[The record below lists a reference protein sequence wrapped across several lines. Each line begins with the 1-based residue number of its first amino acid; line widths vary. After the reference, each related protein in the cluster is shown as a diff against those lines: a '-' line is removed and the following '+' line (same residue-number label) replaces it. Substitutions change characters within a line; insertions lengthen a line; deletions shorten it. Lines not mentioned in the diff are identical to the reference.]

1 MPGVVGAVDGT
12 HIAIIAPGQHH
23 ANYVNRKGFHS
34 IVAQLICDHNMMF
47 MSVNVGWPGSVHDA
61 RVFRTSRIGRRI
73 INNTLLPAHFHLV
86 GDAAYPL
93 CTNLMTPFKDIGNLT
108 RQQQRY
114 NYCQSSTRIVIER
127 SIGQLKGR
135 FRKLKML
142 DCSQSKVCNFTQ
154 FCCCLHNICIT
165 EGDLLQDNEVDIE
178 DQVNNG
184 PAPPQ
189 RAAVVINAVQKRQTI
204 MHRL

>member
-1 MPGVVGAVDGT
+1 MPGVVGAVDGA
-12 HIAIIAPGQHH
+12 HIAIIAPGHHH

-34 IVAQLICDHNMMF
+34 IVAQLIYDHKLMF
-47 MSVNVGWPGSVHDA
+47 MSINVGWPGSVHDA

-73 INNTLLPAHFHLV
+73 ISNRLLPAHFHLV

-93 CTNLMTPFKDIGNLT
+93 CTNLMTPFKD
-108 RQQQRY
+108 

-142 DCSQSKVCNFTQ
+142 GLFAIKSAILLNYVAV
-154 FCCCLHNICIT
+154 CIT
-165 EGDLLQDNEVDIE
+165 ECDLLQDNEVDIE
-178 DQVNNG
+178 DQVNND

-189 RAAVVINAVQKRQTI
+189 RAAVVRNAVQKRQTI
-204 MHRL
+204 MQQL